1 VKKEPCHEQYHLNWV
16 KQYETMNYDTSLA
29 GKVLK
34 HSHALLEKPFNSR
47 FSFSKVLEVGAGS
60 GVHIDFVN
68 HQFDEYWMT
77 DSSTGMLK
85 ISSERSAQSS
95 KIRIAKENASNL
107 SFVDNS
113 FDRLIASHVLE
124 HLSEPHEVLR
134 EWARVVKPGGV
145 ISLILPCDPGFLWRF
160 GRRLGPRRRA
170 IANGIDYDYWMARE
184 HINPIQNLVTFIEY
198 YFDNTS
204 SSWWPIRLPS
214 FDLNL
219 IYVVN
224 IHV

>member
-1 VKKEPCHEQYHLNWV
+1 VKKEPSHEQYHLNWV

-29 GKVLK
+29 GRVLK
-34 HSHALLEKPFNSR
+34 HSHVLLEKPFDSKH
-47 FSFSKVLEVGAGS
+47 SFAKVLEVGAGS
-60 GVHIDFVN
+60 GVHIDFVK
-68 HQFDEYWMT
+68 HQFNEYWMT
-77 DSSTGMLK
+77 DSSTSMLE
-85 ISSERSAQSS
+85 ISSARSVQSS
-95 KIRIAKENASNL
+95 KIRIAQEDASNL
-107 SFVDNS
+107 SFADNS

-124 HLSEPHEVLR
+124 HLSQPHEVLR

-160 GRRLGPRRRA
+160 GRKLGPRRRA

-198 YFDNTS
+198 YFNTIS
-204 SSWWPIRLPS
+204 SSWWPLRLPS

-224 IHV
+224 IYV